1 MNLHAGMAAQRDSKP
16 VIDLLRVAAEV
27 TRLHSI
33 LNSNS
38 AILNLKLSSS
48 SAATFKLS
56 KFFLA
61 LSATASRLCRWNMNK
76 QATNQLERNQILA
89 GCALDQRSC
98 LNAFRGQARRRSQPA
113 ASSQKWFAAGCS
125 VRPVAGNTGFHEG
138 NSEAQPRRYTF
149 CRNFLLGRDG
159 VLRRSCPPLGGGR
172 DGRGGGAKHSVAGRA
187 ARRGDDAARCLG

>member
-1 MNLHAGMAAQRDSKP
+1 
-16 VIDLLRVAAEV
+16 
-27 TRLHSI
+27 
-33 LNSNS
+33 
-38 AILNLKLSSS
+38 
-48 SAATFKLS
+48 LS

-113 ASSQKWFAAGCS
+113 ATSQKWFAAGCS

-138 NSEAQPRRYTF
+138 NSEAQPRRDTF
-149 CRNFLLGRDG
+149 CRNFLLSRDG
-159 VLRRSCPPLGGGR
+159 VRRRSRPSRRDRRDEGTGWREAFYRRAGCPAGN
-172 DGRGGGAKHSVAGRA
+172 GAAC
-187 ARRGDDAARCLG
+187 CLGR